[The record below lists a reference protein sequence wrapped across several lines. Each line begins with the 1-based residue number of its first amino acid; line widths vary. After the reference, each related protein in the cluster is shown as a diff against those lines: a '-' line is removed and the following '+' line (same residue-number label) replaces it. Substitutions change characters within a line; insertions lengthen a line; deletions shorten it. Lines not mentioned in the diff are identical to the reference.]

1 MNDTET
7 TGLAFS
13 LSVEL
18 IETARA
24 KEYGQFRDDMT
35 ESIIMKR
42 VYGATMTDAKRAEVL
57 ARTLHMTLS
66 SLALI
71 SDDRDNT

>member
-7 TGLAFS
+7 TGLVFS

-18 IETARA
+18 IATAQA
-24 KEYGQFRDDMT
+24 KEYGQLRDDMT

-42 VYGATMTDAKRAEVL
+42 VYGASMTDAKRAEVL

-66 SLALI
+66 SLSLI
-71 SDDRDNT
+71 SDDRDNA

>member
-7 TGLAFS
+7 TGLVFS

-18 IETARA
+18 IATAQA
-24 KEYGQFRDDMT
+24 KEYGQLRDDMT

-42 VYGATMTDAKRAEVL
+42 VYGASMTDAKRAEVL
-57 ARTLHMTLS
+57 ARTLHMALS
-66 SLALI
+66 SLSLI
-71 SDDRDNT
+71 SDDRDNA